1 MVNFAPKRNARYT
14 SGIPFATL
22 LSFFLP
28 LPSESVRAFGVR
40 SYTLTSEPNFLGSI
54 GSQFSLPIFLRFAR
68 ADVQQL
74 LILLLLLLLF
84 LTDVLFYCIVKSA
97 SMSKYRH
104 EINVLFLSSAITL
117 AQLG

>member
-14 SGIPFATL
+14 SGIPFTTL
-22 LSFFLP
+22 LSFFYPYPQSLYGR
-28 LPSESVRAFGVR
+28 SAFGVR

-74 LILLLLLLLF
+74 LILLLLLL
-84 LTDVLFYCIVKSA
+84 TDVLFYCIVKSA
-97 SMSKYRH
+97 SMIKYRH

-117 AQLG
+117 EQLG

>member
-14 SGIPFATL
+14 SEIPFATL
-22 LSFFLP
+22 LSFFFLP

-74 LILLLLLLLF
+74 LILLLLLL
-84 LTDVLFYCIVKSA
+84 TDVLFYCIVKSA
-97 SMSKYRH
+97 SMIKYRH

>member
-1 MVNFAPKRNARYT
+1 MVNFAPKRNAKYT

-74 LILLLLLLLF
+74 LILLLLLLF

-97 SMSKYRH
+97 SMIKYRH